1 MGKKSKS
8 DTGLGS
14 IISIIFILIVFVG
27 FGVLIAYL
35 YGYIPN
41 TEKYILRKAKEHFKT
56 IHCRDYENWESYLIS
71 VGYLSNKDNK
81 EKTINDA
88 KDKYKKNY
96 GKNKKIIEFMAK
108 KFDKCYT
115 FYTNKTIDFINKS
128 TTEEILLLQK
138 LNKNKN
144 NKEYIVS
151 DDERKLIIKMSKHY
165 EVYNK
170 DDTIMQNFNNIQKYS
185 YIFDSDRINNDK
197 KFQEKITQAIWKN
210 RDIVQID
217 VKNNK
222 TVAQV
227 QNTVKVDAS
236 NAKNG
241 NNLNKDQASNAAP
254 VNMSFN
260 TTTVSGNTTSISGN
274 TTTVSGNTTVVRG
287 NTTSVGDTIITQ
299 QGNTITSIEGDNIVT
314 TINEGNTT
322 TTTDTSE
329 VYNLVTNN
337 IYYTIVDASTTNQV
351 TEDEKLSQGIT
362 GASTNEV
369 SNAKTDDK
377 KDDKEDDKDD
387 EIIDEE
393 D

>member
-41 TEKYILRKAKEHFKT
+41 TEKYILKKAKEHFKS
-56 IHCRDYENWESYLIS
+56 IHCKDYENWELYLIS
-71 VGYLSNKDNK
+71 VGYLGDNNNK
-81 EKTINDA
+81 EKAINDA
-88 KDKYKKNY
+88 KEKYKKDY
-96 GKNKKIIEFMAK
+96 GKNKKIINFMAK
-108 KFDKCYT
+108 KFDKCYK
-115 FYTNKTIDFINKS
+115 FYTDKFIDFINKS
-128 TTEEILLLQK
+128 TTEEILLLEK

-144 NKEYIVS
+144 NKEYIAS
-151 DDERKLIIKMSKHY
+151 EDERKLIIKISKFF
-165 EVYNK
+165 EVYDK
-170 DDTIMQNFNNIQKYS
+170 DDTLMQNYNNMEKYS
-185 YIFDSDRINNDK
+185 YIHDSNRIDNDTEFQK
-197 KFQEKITQAIWKN
+197 KLVEAIWKN

-217 VKNNK
+217 INNNK

-241 NNLNKDQASNAAP
+241 NNLNKNQASNAAP

-260 TTTVSGNTTSISGN
+260 STTVSGN
-274 TTTVSGNTTVVRG
+274 TTTVSGNTTSLSGNTTIVRG
-287 NTTSVGDTIITQ
+287 NTTSVGDTTISQ
-299 QGNTITSIEGDNIVT
+299 QGNTITSIEGDNIIT
-314 TINEGNTT
+314 TVNEGNTT

-337 IYYTIVDASTTNQV
+337 IYYTVVDASTTTV
-351 TEDEKLSQGIT
+351 TDRDKLSDGIA
-362 GASTNEV
+362 GASTKEV
-369 SNAKTDDK
+369 SNALKG
-377 KDDKEDDKDD
+377 DD
-387 EIIDEE
+387 EIVDEE
-393 D
+393 E

>member
-14 IISIIFILIVFVG
+14 IISIIFILIIFVG

-56 IHCRDYENWESYLIS
+56 IHCKDYENWESYLIS
-71 VGYLSNKDNK
+71 VGYLSNIVNK
-81 EKTINDA
+81 EKAINDA
-88 KDKYKKNY
+88 KEKYKKDY
-96 GKNKKIIEFMAK
+96 GKNKKIINFMAK

-138 LNKNKN
+138 LNNNKN

-170 DDTIMQNFNNIQKYS
+170 DDTIMQNYNNLEKYS
-185 YIFDSDRINNDK
+185 YIFDSDRINNDTEFQK
-197 KFQEKITQAIWKN
+197 KIIEAIWKN

-227 QNTVKVDAS
+227 QNTVEVDAS

-241 NNLNKDQASNAAP
+241 SNLNKDQASNAAP

-260 TTTVSGNTTSISGN
+260 TTTVS
-274 TTTVSGNTTVVRG
+274 
-287 NTTSVGDTIITQ
+287 
-299 QGNTITSIEGDNIVT
+299 
-314 TINEGNTT
+314 
-322 TTTDTSE
+322 
-329 VYNLVTNN
+329 
-337 IYYTIVDASTTNQV
+337 
-351 TEDEKLSQGIT
+351 
-362 GASTNEV
+362 
-369 SNAKTDDK
+369 
-377 KDDKEDDKDD
+377 
-387 EIIDEE
+387 
-393 D
+393 